1 MLEQSTQNGAV
12 YLSQEKEEK
21 GKTKL
26 ITKSVVINRVQ
37 FGPPSPIIIHR
48 SPQTSKILV
57 EYPNETETNGY
68 IYNDGVLEKRI
79 VAVTNPDDDLLN
91 YLYGIA
97 KVDNEVV
104 PYFIQNTP
112 RVTLSDTPDTETFTL
127 PPTVSGYPYD
137 TVFTYDPKLV
147 SLLGDIKATYV
158 DKYKRPIHPAYIKR
172 GRFFPV
178 ELDNVNTT
186 FRELSHA
193 QKPFPVVIQLDKT
206 DFGCVDLEPGYTEE
220 EYALATSF
228 DAYYAEDT
236 PNGGKHFLVKNTDNA
251 YKYRLSEHV
260 EGISNTA
267 ITMYGLNGEW
277 LNDDPDDVTFSA
289 YTEVGNSQVT
299 IDMSDKRPDGLD
311 KVVADVTQ
319 AIEQMGST
327 GKRRAKRAYK
337 TSDDESWC
345 DFTALSRLY
354 RFDIQPLKASISS
367 DMLPWVLAEYG
378 ATVIP
383 ARMKHQ
389 TSRNGV
395 PYLIYLAHKIIHNE
409 Q

>member
-48 SPQTSKILV
+48 NPYTSKILV
-57 EYPNETETNGY
+57 EYPNETENNGY
-68 IYNDGVLEKRI
+68 IYDNGVLAQRI
-79 VAVTNPDDDLLN
+79 NATTNPEDDLLH
-91 YLYGIA
+91 YLYGVA
-97 KVDNEVV
+97 RVEDERV

-112 RVTLSDTPDTETFTL
+112 RVTLDDMPDKEHFTL
-127 PPTVSGYPYD
+127 PPTVGGYPYD
-137 TVFTYDPKLV
+137 TVFTYNPKLI

-178 ELDNVNTT
+178 ELDNVTT
-186 FRELSHA
+186 LFGELADSN
-193 QKPFPVVIQLDKT
+193 KPFPVVIQLDKT
-206 DFGCVDLEPGYTEE
+206 DFGCIDLEPGYTDD
-220 EYALATSF
+220 EYELAASF
-228 DAYYAEDT
+228 DAYYVEDT
-236 PNGGKHFLVKNTDNA
+236 PNGGKHFIVKNTDNA
-251 YKYRLSEHV
+251 YKYRLSEHI
-260 EGISNTA
+260 EGLVNTA
-267 ITMYGLNGEW
+267 VTLYGINGEW
-277 LNDDPDDVTFSA
+277 LNDQPEDVSFSD
-289 YTEVGNSQVT
+289 YTEVGNKQRSIT
-299 IDMSDKRPDGLD
+299 ISDKRPDGLD
-311 KVVADVTQ
+311 NVVADITQ

-354 RFDIQPLKASISS
+354 RFDIFPLKASISD

-383 ARMKHQ
+383 ARLKHQ
-389 TSRNGV
+389 TTRNGV
-395 PYLIYLAHKIIHNE
+395 PYLIYLSHKIIHNK